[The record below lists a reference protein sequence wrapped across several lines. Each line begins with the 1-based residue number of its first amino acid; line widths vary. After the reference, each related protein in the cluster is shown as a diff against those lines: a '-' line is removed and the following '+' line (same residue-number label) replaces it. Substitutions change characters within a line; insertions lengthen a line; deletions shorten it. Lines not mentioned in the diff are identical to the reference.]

1 MTFSDFDIEMM
12 RHAIALAENG
22 LYSTKPNP
30 AVGCVITQEKRI
42 IATGWHQ
49 KAGQPHAERVALA
62 QAEESVEGAT
72 VYVTLEPCSHF
83 GKTPPCADALVE
95 AKVSRVVVAMQDPN
109 PQVSGQGIERLR
121 LAGIKVDVGLL
132 KSEAEKLNEGFIYTM
147 TKARPYVRLK
157 IACSLDGR
165 TAMSDGESQ
174 WITGDEARFEVHK
187 MRARHG
193 AVITGIGTV
202 LADDPSLNV
211 RLDEAVLKEMNLNEE
226 GANPIRVVLDANLSV
241 RLDAKMLSQ
250 TGRTL
255 LMTSKQTAEQ
265 NPVLVEK
272 IYQAGGE
279 VVAVAA
285 EEDRL
290 DIESVLQYL
299 YEVEQ
304 VRDVMV
310 EAGAVVAGAFVESG
324 FVNEIHAF
332 MAPVLMGNHA
342 KPMFA
347 LPSVQTMSDKVCFEF
362 DSVKQVGKDL
372 HLVLKPSN

>member
-1 MTFSDFDIEMM
+1 MAFSELDVEMM
-12 RHAIALAENG
+12 RHAIALAEKG
-22 LYSTKPNP
+22 IYSTKPNP
-30 AVGCVITQEKRI
+30 AVGCVITQENRI

-62 QAEESVEGAT
+62 NAKESVVGAT

-95 AKVSRVVVAMQDPN
+95 AKVARVVVAMQDPN
-109 PQVSGQGIERLR
+109 PEVSGNGIGRLKA
-121 LAGIKVDVGLL
+121 AGIQVDVGLL
-132 KSEAEKLNEGFIYTM
+132 ETEAEKLNQGFIYSM
-147 TKARPYVRLK
+147 TNSRPYVRLK
-157 IACSLDGR
+157 IASSLDGR

-174 WITGDEARFEVHK
+174 WITGEEARLEVHK

-193 AVITGIGTV
+193 ALVTGIGTV
-202 LADDPSLNV
+202 LSDDPSLNV
-211 RLDEAVLKEMNLNEE
+211 RLDSETLSEMNLDEDS
-226 GANPIRVVLDANLSV
+226 ANPIRVVLDANLSMP
-241 RLDAKMLSQ
+241 LDAKMLSLP
-250 TGRTL
+250 GRTL
-255 LMTSKQTAEQ
+255 LMTSKQTAD
-265 NPVLVEK
+265 NNSDLVEK

-285 EEDRL
+285 EEDHL

-310 EAGAVVAGAFVESG
+310 EAGAIVAGAFIESG

-332 MAPVLMGNHA
+332 IAPSLMGDGA
-342 KPMFA
+342 KPMFF
-347 LPSVQTMSDKVCFEF
+347 LPNVKSMEDKICFEF
-362 DSVKQVGKDL
+362 DSVSQVGKDI
-372 HLVLKPSN
+372 HLTLKPAK